1 MGQRSDDLET
11 TNDDYS
17 TPFERSQEEAGRNE
31 ELMRENLSS
40 SRSIPEDSPE
50 ELMRENLS
58 STRYVADDTPDMTG
72 VSSTEYIVEDAGV
85 PISSPGAEAVRD
97 SMSGIDAGADFD
109 AGARNTAGD
118 EDTAEIRSNIEDTR
132 SRMGSTIDAIQEK
145 LSPRNL
151 VDQAKEAARDA
162 TIGRA
167 QEMAG
172 NVADMAKEG
181 GSTLMDT
188 IRANPIPVALTA
200 VGLGWLVFGAR
211 REANRRHEREYWD
224 RGYGRYRDRGWYPGY
239 PGSYGPYQQP
249 QQDQGR
255 MGQMTDRMQHAAG
268 KVGDRVQDAASNV
281 GDRMQDA
288 AGTVADK
295 AGDMADYAQWQAQRT
310 RSWFEQTW
318 NDNPLL
324 VAGAA
329 LALGTVVGLVIPETE
344 VEDKLMG
351 ETRDS
356 LVQKAQ
362 GVAQDTVR
370 KAQDAA
376 TDATDQVKQQARTA
390 RGATTNH

>member
-1 MGQRSDDLET
+1 
-11 TNDDYS
+11 
-17 TPFERSQEEAGRNE
+17 
-31 ELMRENLSS
+31 
-40 SRSIPEDSPE
+40 
-50 ELMRENLS
+50 
-58 STRYVADDTPDMTG
+58 
-72 VSSTEYIVEDAGV
+72 
-85 PISSPGAEAVRD
+85 
-97 SMSGIDAGADFD
+97 
-109 AGARNTAGD
+109 
-118 EDTAEIRSNIEDTR
+118 
-132 SRMGSTIDAIQEK
+132 
-145 LSPRNL
+145 
-151 VDQAKEAARDA
+151 
-162 TIGRA
+162 
-167 QEMAG
+167 
-172 NVADMAKEG
+172 
-181 GSTLMDT
+181 
-188 IRANPIPVALTA
+188 
-200 VGLGWLVFGAR
+200 
-211 REANRRHEREYWD
+211 
-224 RGYGRYRDRGWYPGY
+224 
-239 PGSYGPYQQP
+239 
-249 QQDQGR
+249 

-288 AGTVADK
+288 AGSVADK

-390 RGATTNH
+390 RGSTTNH